1 MSSAQALST
10 PDPPQATRKGSRVGE
25 ALISAR
31 NVSHVFAAHG
41 TGEDLLALDNVSVD
55 IRRGE
60 MVAFIGP
67 SGCGKSTLLNVIG
80 GLIDPTRGAAFIDNV
95 EVKGPAP
102 KKVAYIFQE
111 SALLPWANVLDN
123 VKVGLEFQGVASS
136 ERPPLRLHRPAGNH
150 QGNDGRR

>member
-10 PDPPQATRKGSRVGE
+10 PDLPLAIRKGSRMGE

-123 VKVGLEFQGVASS
+123 PNACLEFPSS
-136 ERPPLRLHRPAGNH
+136 PSTQRPPPPDN
-150 QGNDGRR
+150 